1 MEIFRSITNQPVG
14 ELMEYIHRTYTYSTD
29 INEIFEDLPDYCA
42 NFYNLVRKFVKIQ
55 PLGDVECIRMTRINN
70 TYNNGHSVVINI
82 AYISNNG
89 TKKNT
94 KTTIPVYDSMTTHD
108 DDKLPY
114 LQLGIN
120 TLVKFRS
127 KYNI

>member
-1 MEIFRSITNQPVG
+1 MEFFRSITNKPVG
-14 ELMEYIHRTYTYSTD
+14 ELMEYIHRTYTYSND
-29 INEIFEDLPDYCA
+29 INEILEDLPDYDD
-42 NFYNLVRKFVKIQ
+42 NFYGLIRKFVNNQ
-55 PLGDVECIRMTRINN
+55 PQVASITMTRVDYIM
-70 TYNNGHSVVINI
+70 TRSTVVINI

-94 KTTIPVYDSMTTHD
+94 KTTVPASDDMSRHD

-114 LQLGIN
+114 LQLSVN
-120 TLVKFRS
+120 TLVKFRR